1 MSIRTRIAN
10 WIAPAPPQVAPAAR
24 SQHLYAIGPRGMQEI
39 TTRSTGNP
47 LTDMFYGIEH
57 ADALFTNS
65 DNGYARAFQ
74 ASVWAFKCVRLRAGT
89 LASIPVEFRNAA
101 DETVTHPLSAA
112 LSQRNTRLLKYT
124 EGDMQVFGRAFWRFG
139 LGADG
144 QAWVRRLNPQTV
156 EVVSDSTGVLGY
168 VQRIDGQ
175 EVGRWGRH
183 EVAHFHDYN
192 PDNDLD
198 GLAPMALALQAVGV
212 TLNIA
217 TFAEYFFKHGAI
229 PAGILVSETAMK
241 PTDRERV
248 LDEWHRRFGGVDNA
262 HRTAL
267 LDGGRIEYQAITPP
281 LKDLAMVE
289 LREEERREICAAF
302 DVPMSI
308 AQAADPALYAAKQ
321 DYANFHTFAVLPA
334 LDLLVDGINNQIL
347 PWYGVPGVQLAPN
360 LDEVEALQEDRSEIT
375 QRNAAAVGAGYLSIN
390 AALVREKEEPLKTDW
405 LIIGGKLVPKT
416 MLDDGDL
423 EGLRELGVVGVP
435 EPATPAFPFMAVTAP
450 PDPPAPRALPEPR
463 IIDQLPARAQVDIV
477 VRAED
482 DSEAAEV
489 REVVLRDTV
498 LHDLARWRQK
508 VIRRG
513 PDAPFRPDYLPG
525 AIADWV
531 RADLL
536 AWDGETDRIAWSNA
550 AFDRAAALVKAEDSD
565 LATPEEF
572 EAYWRGIGDLF
583 DDVAESFVSQWEG
596 LPARLAQALR
606 ESGQQGVDFDMP
618 AFLTAQERGLIEALA
633 GEDGPLVRVV
643 LAGAA
648 RGNDLLQA
656 SKAVKQEDASLTID
670 WQIIDTYAREWA
682 REFAAAEVRGIN
694 DTTLAIFREKIAA
707 WIEGGGSL
715 EDLAKYI
722 EGDLAGLDIPEGW
735 SPGKLE
741 WAVSRER
748 ARLIAQTET
757 TAAFHEGA
765 VTRWEQ
771 AGVPQKRFRTQN
783 DSHICAICRGLNNKI
798 TGLRERW
805 KADDGQ
811 LYGLPVHVGCRC
823 MAAPVV

>member
-10 WIAPAPPQVAPAAR
+10 WIAPAAPVAPAVR
-24 SQHLYAIGPRGMQEI
+24 SQRLYAIGPGGIQEI

-47 LTDMFYGIEH
+47 LTDLFYGIEH
-57 ADALFTNS
+57 DDAPFTNS
-65 DNGYARAFQ
+65 DSGYARAFQ
-74 ASVWAFKCVRLRAGT
+74 ASVWAFKCVRLRAAT
-89 LASIPVEFRNAA
+89 LSSIPVEFVNSAS
-101 DETVTHPLSAA
+101 EVVPHPLSAA
-112 LSQRNTRLLKYT
+112 LSRGNTRLLKYT
-124 EGDMQVFGRAFWRFG
+124 ESDMQVFGRAFWRFG
-139 LGADG
+139 MGADG
-144 QAWVRRLNPQTV
+144 QGWIRRLNPQTV
-156 EVVSDSTGVLGY
+156 EVISDHTGVLGY
-168 VQRIDGQ
+168 VQRLDGQ

-183 EVAHFHDYN
+183 EMVHFHDYN

-198 GLAPMALALQAVGV
+198 GLSPMALALQAVGV

-229 PAGILVSETAMK
+229 PTGILVSETVMK
-241 PTDRERV
+241 PSDRERV

-334 LDLLVDGINNQIL
+334 LDLLVDAINSQIL
-347 PWYGVPGVQLAPN
+347 PWYGVSGVSLQPN

-390 AALVREKEEPLKTDW
+390 AALVREKEGPLKTDW
-405 LIIGGKLVPKT
+405 LIIGGKLVPKQ

-423 EGLRELGVVGVP
+423 DGLRELGIVGVP
-435 EPATPAFPFMAVTAP
+435 EPATPAFPFLAVP
-450 PDPPAPRALPEPR
+450 PGPEPPPQRALPEPR

-482 DSEAAEV
+482 DGEAAEV
-489 REVVLRDTV
+489 RGVVLRDTV
-498 LHDLARWRQK
+498 LQDLARWRRK
-508 VIRRG
+508 VIKRG
-513 PDAPFRPDYLPG
+513 ADAPFTPDYLPG

-536 AWDGETDRIAWSNA
+536 AWDGATDRIKWTNA
-550 AFDRAAALVKAEDSD
+550 AFDRAEALVKAEDDD

-572 EAYWRGIGDLF
+572 EAYWRGIGGLF
-583 DDVAESFVSQWEG
+583 DDVAEAFLGQWEG

-606 ESGQQGVDFDMP
+606 ESGQAGATFDIP
-618 AFLTAQERGLIEALA
+618 AFLTAQERGLIDALA
-633 GEDGPLVRVV
+633 GDDGPLVRVV

-648 RGNDLLQA
+648 RGNDLLRA
-656 SKAVKQEDASLTID
+656 SKAVKQDDAGLTID
-670 WQIIDTYAREWA
+670 WQVIDQYAREWA
-682 REFAAAEVRGIN
+682 REFAASEVRGIN

-722 EGDLAGLDIPEGW
+722 EGDLVGLDIPDGW
-735 SPGKLE
+735 SPDKLD

-783 DSHICAICRGLNNKI
+783 DSHICAVCRGLNNKI
-798 TGLRERW
+798 TGLRDKWRG
-805 KADDGQ
+805 DDGQ
-811 LYGLPVHVGCRC
+811 LHGIPVHPGCRC
-823 MAAPVV
+823 FGAPAGI